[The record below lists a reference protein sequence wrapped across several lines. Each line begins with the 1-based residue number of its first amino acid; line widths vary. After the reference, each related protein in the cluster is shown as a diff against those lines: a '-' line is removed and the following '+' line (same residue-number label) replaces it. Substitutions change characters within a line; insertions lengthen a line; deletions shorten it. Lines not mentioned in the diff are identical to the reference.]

1 MQPKTELQKK
11 VAALS
16 AKLPPITAKQKYWA
30 FENCLDKYVVI
41 SRKTMYCLECGHSWK
56 DNPAD
61 RLLTSIEGCTCPVC
75 DHELK
80 IKTGYKPVFREAAYY
95 AVLTIRNNMQVIRM
109 FYVAKD
115 MKKMQK
121 AHLWIDEVMQHW
133 IDKSGKVTTM
143 SKKVN
148 GLSLYYDQW
157 VFHSDLEVRLKSYK
171 SCLRYNIGPYKIYPG
186 RKILAIIKRNGFKGY
201 FHGLTPQ
208 EMFSLILSDNYA
220 ETLLKTGQIELLK
233 KYDTNTQAI
242 QCNWPSVR
250 ICIRN
255 RYKITDATMWLDY
268 LKLLHHFG
276 KDKHNP
282 KYVCPDNLKMAHDRL
297 TAKKRKQDRQLR
309 IEELKNQIQMDQ
321 LIYEKEKGRFF
332 GIRITD
338 GQLLVKTIE
347 SVEEF
352 LIEGDE
358 LNHCVFTNEY
368 FKKPESLILSAR
380 VKDIPV
386 ETIEV
391 SLDKFSVIQS
401 RGLNNKAT
409 KYHDRVINLVNS
421 NMQLITEKVNV
432 KTIES

>member
-11 VAALS
+11 VVALS
-16 AKLPPITAKQKYWA
+16 AKLPPITTKQKAWA

-41 SRKTMYCLECGHSWK
+41 LRKTMYCLECGHSWK
-56 DNPAD
+56 DNPAN

-75 DHELK
+75 GHELK
-80 IKTGYKPVFREAAYY
+80 IKTGYNRVFREAAYY
-95 AVLTIRNNMQVIRM
+95 AIITTRENMQVIRM

-121 AHLWIDEVMQHW
+121 ANLWIDEVMQHW
-133 IDKSGKVTTM
+133 INESGKVITM
-143 SKKVN
+143 SKTVN
-148 GLSLYYDQW
+148 GLSMYYDQW

-171 SCLRYNIGPYKIYPG
+171 SSLRYNIGPYKIYPG
-186 RKILAIIKRNGFKGY
+186 RRILPVIKRNGFKGHFY
-201 FHGLTPQ
+201 GLTPQ

-233 KYDTNTQAI
+233 KYDTNTRAI
-242 QCNWPSVR
+242 RCNWPSIR

-255 RYKITDATMWLDY
+255 GYKITDATIWLD
-268 LKLLHHFG
+268 LIKLLYHFG
-276 KDKHNP
+276 KDIRSP
-282 KYVCPDNLKMAHDRL
+282 KYICPDNLKMAHDRL
-297 TAKKRKQDRQLR
+297 TAKKIKQDRQLR
-309 IEELKNQIQMDQ
+309 IEELKNQIQKDQ
-321 LIYEKEKGRFF
+321 LIYEKDKGRFF

-380 VKDIPV
+380 VQDKPV

-401 RGLNNKAT
+401 RGLNNNPT

-421 NMQLITEKVNV
+421 NMQLITEKVNA
-432 KTIES
+432 KIIES